1 MPPNPPITFEDL
13 ANSEEFETFFN
24 MMWNLAGITIGLV
37 SPKSGEGKN
46 LFTMEMF
53 CPICQVI
60 NATEDGHAACRA
72 DSMRHTKEAVERHG
86 PSHYVCHAGLWDFV
100 FPIYVEGHHIAT
112 IEGGQML
119 LEPPTEGGY
128 RKLLKR
134 TRAYGVDRRK
144 LRKAYF
150 SATHMSEEKLLA
162 AVELARMFARHLSE
176 FAYRLRQSDGE
187 TERPEITRAKDFI
200 DRHHH
205 EALSLARVAK
215 HVNLSPAYFSS
226 IFTKAAGM
234 TLTSYIQQTRIEKAK
249 KLLRETSKTI
259 TEIAFAVG
267 FNNLTHFNYV
277 FLKREERSP
286 SAYRKERATSP
297 DAKP

>member
-1 MPPNPPITFEDL
+1 MPPGPPIAFEDL

-24 MMWNLAGITIGLV
+24 MMWNLAGVTIGLV
-37 SPKSGEGKN
+37 SPRSGEGKS
-46 LFTMEMF
+46 LFTLDMW
-53 CPICQVI
+53 CPICRVI
-60 NATEDGHAACRA
+60 NATQKGHAACRA
-72 DSMRHTKEAVERHG
+72 DSIRHTKEAVERRG
-86 PSHYVCHAGLWDFV
+86 PTHYVCHAGLWDFV
-100 FPIYVEGHHIAT
+100 FPIYVEGRHIAT

-119 LEPPTEGGY
+119 LELPTEAGY

-176 FAYRLRQSDGE
+176 FAYRLRQSGGDA
-187 TERPEITRAKDFI
+187 ERPEVTRAREYV

-205 EALSLARVAK
+205 EALSLDQVAK

-226 IFTKAAGM
+226 IFTRVAGM
-234 TLTSYIQQTRIEKAK
+234 TFTSYVQQTRIERAK
-249 KLLRETSKTI
+249 KLLRETSRRI
-259 TEIAFAVG
+259 TGSAFEVG

-277 FLKREERSP
+277 FRKREGRSP
-286 SAYRKERATSP
+286 SAYRKERAASE
-297 DAKP
+297 AEA